1 MTVMKPGR
9 RADAVA
15 RGGRPGFT
23 LIELLIVVTVIVI
36 IISIALPNL
45 LASKLN
51 ANETSSIQ
59 TLRTIS
65 AAQAQFK
72 TRNAVDSDS
81 DGVGEYGYLAEMS
94 GLVLPRSGG
103 AAIQPPSLSG
113 AFRVFNNGRVN
124 RSGYYFRL
132 LLPASDGRGIAEAA
146 GGGFDPGDPPDP
158 DLSETVWACYA
169 WPSNEQITGLRIFF
183 INQAGDVI
191 QSDNTGTLQM
201 YSGDRGPEPG
211 AAFTSGAID
220 KITGVLAI
228 GTTGNDGGV
237 WRNLN

>member
-1 MTVMKPGR
+1 MAR
-9 RADAVA
+9 R
-15 RGGRPGFT
+15 GSSGFT

-36 IISIALPNL
+36 IMSIAIPNL
-45 LASKLN
+45 ISSKLT

-65 AAQAQFK
+65 SAQAGFK
-72 TRNAVDSDS
+72 SRNAVDSDS

-103 AAIQPPSLSG
+103 GAIQPPSLSG
-113 AFRVFNNGRVN
+113 AFKIFNNGRVN

-146 GGGFDPGDPPDP
+146 AGGFDPGDPPDP
-158 DLSETVWACYA
+158 DLAETTWACYA
-169 WPSNEQITGLRIFF
+169 WPSNEAITGLRVFF

-191 QSDNTGTLQM
+191 QSDNTAPLQM
-201 YSGDRGPEPG
+201 YSGDRGPDPG
-211 AAFTSGAID
+211 AAFRTGALD

-228 GTTGNDGGV
+228 GTTANDGGV